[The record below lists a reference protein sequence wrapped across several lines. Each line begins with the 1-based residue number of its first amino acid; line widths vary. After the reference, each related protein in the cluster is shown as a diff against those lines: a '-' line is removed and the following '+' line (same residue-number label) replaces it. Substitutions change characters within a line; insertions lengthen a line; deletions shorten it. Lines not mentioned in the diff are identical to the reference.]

1 MAADQAAGL
10 RQRRADRAARRLCL
24 VSPALAPTRQLVPA
38 LARRGLRALMI
49 DTGGR
54 HFAQLP
60 RSLFDWRRQLADG
73 NLQTAAI
80 PGGEAWLAPGV
91 DAETPDLAT
100 VAARYDWLIF
110 DASPSAVNV
119 LAYLATAD
127 VLVLDVGHATL
138 DPAYRMLK
146 TLAHAG
152 WGGEPVLLGESAA
165 CRRVEAACRQF
176 LGVAFAQK
184 IGNLAGEAD
193 AIAALA
199 GRMAGEET
207 RPRVVA

>member
-1 MAADQAAGL
+1 
-10 RQRRADRAARRLCL
+10 
-24 VSPALAPTRQLVPA
+24 
-38 LARRGLRALMI
+38 
-49 DTGGR
+49 
-54 HFAQLP
+54 
-60 RSLFDWRRQLADG
+60 
-73 NLQTAAI
+73 
-80 PGGEAWLAPGV
+80 
-91 DAETPDLAT
+91 
-100 VAARYDWLIF
+100 
-110 DASPSAVNV
+110 ASPSAVNAPAT
-119 LAYLATAD
+119 LAPAD

-152 WGGEPVLLGESAA
+152 WGVEPVLLGESAA
-165 CRRVEAACRQF
+165 CRRLEAACRQF

-199 GRMAGEET
+199 GRMAREET